1 MKLTPRQLKTLWP
14 VLGLLALLLILILAG
29 GFFTH
34 TQLNQSLRQ
43 RSLQAAE
50 NYAQGLSVALVDS
63 LMQKDY
69 GEIESRIRQAF
80 THSDISSIEIFDLSG
95 KLVSGIVRQ
104 NNDALKLLFTDQRW
118 VAPDMQ
124 GQRMLQTSQGDG
136 TITIFKLNAG
146 VDLGLIRIES
156 APEESHTIFIGYQ
169 IKLYTFFIITI
180 IIVLLILG
188 FFLWRAYFSLAQY
201 EQVLS
206 DKNAELIQTNTELVQ
221 ANQHKTDFLAN
232 MSHELR
238 TPLSAIIGFSE
249 ALENKVFGELNS
261 KQSGFVQDI
270 QQSGKSLLGLIND
283 ILYVARIES
292 GKLEVAQTEFS
303 LPELVA
309 SAVQSVHGMAEQKK
323 IAIAQSLSD
332 STRTVT
338 ADQRQIKQI
347 LQNLLNNAIKFNRD
361 GGSVLISTIDTAQGV
376 EVSVKDT
383 GIGIDEAHQQLL
395 FKQFRQLGDDYTI
408 KGEGAGLGLFIAKR
422 LIELHGGW
430 IKLDSTV
437 GEGSIFS
444 FLIPTHGR
452 P

>member
-1 MKLTPRQLKTLWP
+1 
-14 VLGLLALLLILILAG
+14 VLGLLTLLLLLIVAG
-29 GFFTH
+29 GFFTQA
-34 TQLNQSLRQ
+34 QLKQSLKLRN
-43 RSLQAAE
+43 LQAAE
-50 NYAQGLSVALVDS
+50 NYVEGLSVAIIDS
-63 LMQKDY
+63 LIQKDY
-69 GEIESRIRQAF
+69 AEIESRIRQAF
-80 THSDISSIEIFDLSG
+80 THSDISSIEIFDPSG

-104 NNDALKLLFTDQRW
+104 NNGALKLLFTDQKW
-118 VAPDMQ
+118 LAPDMQ
-124 GQRMLQTSQGDG
+124 GQRMLQTTHEDRV
-136 TITIFKLNAG
+136 TTIFKLNVG
-146 VDLGLIRIES
+146 VELGLLKIES
-156 APEESHTIFIGYQ
+156 TPEESSVIFIGYQ
-169 IKLYTFFIITI
+169 VKIYAFFIITM
-180 IIVLLILG
+180 IIVLLVLG
-188 FFLWRAYFSLAQY
+188 FFLWRAYFSIAQY
-201 EQVLS
+201 EQVLF
-206 DKNAELIQTNTELVQ
+206 DKNVELIHTNTELVQ

-261 KQSGFVQDI
+261 KQLGFVQDI

-309 SAVQSVHGMAEQKK
+309 SAVQSVHSMAEQKK
-323 IAIAQSLSD
+323 ITIAQSLSD

-361 GGSVLISTIDTAQGV
+361 GGSVLISTINTAQGI

-430 IKLDSTV
+430 IKLHSTV
-437 GEGSIFS
+437 GEGSVFS
-444 FLIPTHGR
+444 FLIPTHR
-452 P
+452 QP

>member
-1 MKLTPRQLKTLWP
+1 M
-14 VLGLLALLLILILAG
+14 LGLLTLLLLLIVAG
-29 GFFTH
+29 GFFTQA
-34 TQLNQSLRQ
+34 QLKQSLKLRN
-43 RSLQAAE
+43 LQAAE
-50 NYAQGLSVALVDS
+50 NYVEGLSVAIIDS
-63 LMQKDY
+63 LIQKDY
-69 GEIESRIRQAF
+69 AEIESRIRQAF
-80 THSDISSIEIFDLSG
+80 THSDISSVEIFDPSG

-104 NNDALKLLFTDQRW
+104 NNGALKLLFTDQKW
-118 VAPDMQ
+118 LAPDMQ
-124 GQRMLQTSQGDG
+124 GQRMLQTTHEGRM
-136 TITIFKLNAG
+136 TTIFKLNVG
-146 VDLGLIRIES
+146 VELGLLKIES
-156 APEESHTIFIGYQ
+156 TPEESSVIFIGYQ
-169 IKLYTFFIITI
+169 VKIYAFFIITMI
-180 IIVLLILG
+180 VVLLVLG
-188 FFLWRAYFSLAQY
+188 FFLWRAYFSIAQY
-201 EQVLS
+201 EQVLF
-206 DKNAELIQTNTELVQ
+206 DKNVELIHTNTELVQ

-261 KQSGFVQDI
+261 KQLGFVQDI

-303 LPELVA
+303 LTELIA
-309 SAVQSVHGMAEQKK
+309 SAVQSVHSMAEQKK
-323 IAIAQSLSD
+323 ITIAQSLSD

-361 GGSVLISTIDTAQGV
+361 GGSVLISTINTAQGI

-430 IKLDSTV
+430 IKLHSTV
-437 GEGSIFS
+437 GEGSVFS
-444 FLIPTHGR
+444 FLIPTHR
-452 P
+452 QP